1 MTGKAL
7 LSTTMGELNK
17 ANRPWFFEY
26 RLKQV
31 LEYATIWKAIV
42 VLDEADVFLEA
53 RQDMPTGGAERN
65 ALVAGTIYPSRPI
78 ILILTFLQ
86 QFFSDI

>member
-17 ANRPWFFEY
+17 ENRPWFFEY

-53 RQDMPTGGAERN
+53 RQDMPNGGAERN

-78 ILILTFLQ
+78 ILILTFL
-86 QFFSDI
+86 

>member
-1 MTGKAL
+1 MLPESVAEMTERAV

-17 ANRPWFFEY
+17 ENRPWYFEY
-26 RLKQV
+26 RLKQI

-53 RQDMPTGGAERN
+53 RQDTPSDGGNRN
-65 ALVAGTIYPSRPI
+65 ALVAGMCCRFVLKT
-78 ILILTFLQ
+78 
-86 QFFSDI
+86 